1 MELTDF
7 NQGSI
12 WSIQPEILDGLI
24 RKYGENPAASLPIG
38 AASLLP
44 GRESTETKP
53 YQIESGVALIPVR
66 GTILKRQGFWSLFFG
81 ATSIEWLTKT
91 FTVALGDPE
100 VSAIVLSI
108 DSPGGTVSGIEIL
121 GDLIFNS
128 AKPVVAFG
136 DGMMTSAA
144 YWIGS
149 AARSVI
155 VGETSQAGSIGV
167 LMVHY
172 DYSKSDEQF
181 GLKRTY
187 LSAGKFKALGN
198 DAEPLSQ
205 DARTMYEGWLNYYY
219 DLFINAVA
227 RNRKVEPQAVI
238 GGMAEGRIFIGSQA
252 IEAGLADG
260 TGNLQD
266 AIEAAQALAEERNP
280 KNITRITGANSPGK
294 EPQMSKEAMFTSV
307 EALAAAYPEFA
318 QALREEGVKSVDKE
332 KIRTEATKAE
342 RERILGLASIQSGDE
357 AGKKLRAVVEQGI
370 TPEAFKAVMDAMGP
384 TEGGSK
390 DGEEKKK
397 ILAELKKTGAENPGS
412 GNPPTPSSDKDFMTL
427 VDEHVLVHKITK
439 TQAMQ
444 EVMRKHPDV
453 HAAYIKKMNS

>member
-128 AKPVVAFG
+128 PKPVVAFG

-149 AARSVI
+149 AASSVI

-205 DARTMYEGWLNYYY
+205 DARTIYEGWLNYYY

-238 GGMAEGRIFIGSQA
+238 GDMAEGRIFIGSQA
-252 IEAGLADG
+252 VEAGLADG

-280 KNITRITGANSPGK
+280 KNKTRITGAGSP
-294 EPQMSKEAMFTSV
+294 
-307 EALAAAYPEFA
+307 
-318 QALREEGVKSVDKE
+318 
-332 KIRTEATKAE
+332 
-342 RERILGLASIQSGDE
+342 
-357 AGKKLRAVVEQGI
+357 
-370 TPEAFKAVMDAMGP
+370 
-384 TEGGSK
+384 
-390 DGEEKKK
+390 
-397 ILAELKKTGAENPGS
+397 
-412 GNPPTPSSDKDFMTL
+412 
-427 VDEHVLVHKITK
+427 
-439 TQAMQ
+439 
-444 EVMRKHPDV
+444 
-453 HAAYIKKMNS
+453 